1 MRRFFYALA
10 WRRELLFF
18 CVNSGLYLGEA
29 KLPVNTVLQERFPY
43 CSKGR
48 KERFRLPFARWRS
61 WLLPLL
67 SVENIAETLATAEG
81 EGFR

>member
-1 MRRFFYALA
+1 MRRFFYALT

-18 CVNSGLYLGEA
+18 CVNSELYLGEA

-48 KERFRLPFARWRS
+48 KERFRLPFARWK
-61 WLLPLL
+61 
-67 SVENIAETLATAEG
+67 LATAPPLG
-81 EGFR
+81 GKRRRNPRYG